1 MKNRF
6 TTPKLKSYP
15 IESRKQWYVWFR
27 FEGGNPIRV
36 KEGLNKITNYEER
49 LEEGNLLAEVILE
62 KLQNGWI
69 PPKKNQ
75 RQQKTNRLCRPC
87 MDAPRQPRCQ
97 RNELRPPKGILLTG
111 PIGCGKTTLFK
122 LMQSF
127 VTSKHRFG
135 IISTCQIVSEFM
147 QSGYQVL
154 ENYSKENFSYDACKP
169 KVYCFDDLGIETSS
183 KYYGN
188 DCNVM
193 AEILL
198 TRYDLFKEK
207 GLITHL
213 TTNLSAA
220 EIESIYGNRLR
231 SRMREI
237 FNLFGYDENSK
248 DKRK

>member
-1 MKNRF
+1 MNF
-6 TTPKLKSYP
+6 PNTE
-15 IESRKQWYVWFR
+15 IESRYDYYKIVPEFIK
-27 FEGGNPIRV
+27 FASKFIGKKFVIPDNEKPIV
-36 KEGLNKITNYEER
+36 FAI
-49 LEEGNLLAEVILE
+49 LAWM
-62 KLQNGWI
+62 LQDD
-69 PPKKNQ
+69 
-75 RQQKTNRLCRPC
+75 LV
-87 MDAPRQPRCQ
+87 A
-97 RNELRPPKGILLTG
+97 NEMNFDLQKGILLTG

-127 VTSKHRFG
+127 TSTNQKFG
-135 IISTCQIVSEFM
+135 IVSTRQIVSEFM

-154 ENYSKENFSYDACKP
+154 ENYSKGNYSHDSRRP
-169 KVYCFDDLGIETSS
+169 KVYCFDDLGVETSS

-188 DCNVM
+188 ECNVM

-198 TRYDLFKEK
+198 TRYDIFKEK

-231 SRMREI
+231 SRMREM

-248 DKRK
+248 DKRMWFFIL